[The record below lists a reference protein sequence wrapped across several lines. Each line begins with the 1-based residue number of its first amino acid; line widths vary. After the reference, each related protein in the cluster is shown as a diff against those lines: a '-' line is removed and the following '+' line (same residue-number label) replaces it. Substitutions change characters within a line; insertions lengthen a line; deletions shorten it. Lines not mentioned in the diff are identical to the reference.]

1 MLIMISFKSCARC
14 IRKSKWSLLKTKIEY
29 HCVRCSSEYKK
40 KVVGR
45 AMVQLKQCVYAN
57 YGQLYTQLTM
67 VLTVCRK
74 SFKFTKTRSAVFQVL
89 RWSLVRDT
97 RKTNYDEAARHQ
109 SPQTSLVRPAMQFVG
124 LIGLCKAILFRYL
137 AIQLSPRQYAINH
150 RYRYKDLK
158 LHSSVKP
165 RKKRERC
172 RLIWY
177 PAYPYLLITIKQ

>member
-1 MLIMISFKSCARC
+1 MISFKSCARC

-40 KVVGR
+40 SCWDGNGSVKVVR
-45 AMVQLKQCVYAN
+45 KTN

-165 RKKRERC
+165 RKKRKHC

-177 PAYPYLLITIKQ
+177 PAYPYLLIIIKQ

>member
-29 HCVRCSSEYKK
+29 HCVRCSSEYQKK
-40 KVVGR
+40 SCWEGNGSVKVVR
-45 AMVQLKQCVYAN
+45 KTN

-74 SFKFTKTRSAVFQVL
+74 SFKFTKIRSAVFQVF

-165 RKKRERC
+165 RKKREHW